1 MGKKTTTPDTP
12 ETTPETTPERAPVAN
27 IIWRGETD
35 PPSSVSIGNMPVVHL
50 PDAET
55 QRGGFYVRQA
65 GIVLESVAG
74 YKRLVNGRP
83 AEVTSP
89 IPAASIP
96 VPSDEREKGGQ
107 G

>member
-65 GIVLESVAG
+65 G